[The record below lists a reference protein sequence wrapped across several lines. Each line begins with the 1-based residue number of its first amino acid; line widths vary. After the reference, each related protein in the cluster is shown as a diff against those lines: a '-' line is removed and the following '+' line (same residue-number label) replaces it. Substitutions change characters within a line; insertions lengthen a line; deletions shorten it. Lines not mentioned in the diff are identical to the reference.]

1 MDVPKS
7 TWPLPP
13 GWYIEYSNLGASRKH
28 NPFAKIFYQ
37 LNFLFY
43 MYITYYEYM
52 DNFVNMHITAYSGS
66 CFPRFKLTIMQ
77 IKKTSNPISTWNIS
91 AENWMGIFA
100 LTRLLQKT
108 PPSLKSIWTKKV
120 MITFYLWIKVAYNSI
135 SSLNIIAENLM
146 RIFVLTMLLLS

>member
-1 MDVPKS
+1 
-7 TWPLPP
+7 
-13 GWYIEYSNLGASRKH
+13 
-28 NPFAKIFYQ
+28 
-37 LNFLFY
+37 
-43 MYITYYEYM
+43 
-52 DNFVNMHITAYSGS
+52 
-66 CFPRFKLTIMQ
+66 MQ